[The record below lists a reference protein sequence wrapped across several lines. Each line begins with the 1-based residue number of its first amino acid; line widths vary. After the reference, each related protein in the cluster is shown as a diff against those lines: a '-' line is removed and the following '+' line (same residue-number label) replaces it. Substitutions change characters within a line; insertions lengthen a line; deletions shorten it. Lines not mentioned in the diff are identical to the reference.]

1 MRFQDQVAIITGAA
15 SGIGRASSEILAAE
29 GAVVV
34 AVDLDARRLDALV
47 SGIRDAGG
55 RADAMPGDVTADG
68 EAASVARH
76 AEERYGRIDVLVN
89 AVGGSTI
96 VANSS
101 RPIDELTLDEWRRLV
116 DFNLT
121 GTFLFTRAVLPAM
134 KRRRAGKIV
143 NVSSIAGRGLS
154 LVSSSAYAAAKGGII
169 ALTRKLSFELGPFG
183 ITCNAIAPGVTLTE
197 RVAPL
202 WDAKT
207 DAQRE
212 QVLANI
218 PLGRMPRAEDQ
229 ARVVAFLASRDADF
243 VNGTTI
249 DVAGGQR

>member
-1 MRFQDQVAIITGAA
+1 
-15 SGIGRASSEILAAE
+15 
-29 GAVVV
+29 
-34 AVDLDARRLDALV
+34 
-47 SGIRDAGG
+47 
-55 RADAMPGDVTADG
+55 
-68 EAASVARH
+68 
-76 AEERYGRIDVLVN
+76 
-89 AVGGSTI
+89 
-96 VANSS
+96 
-101 RPIDELTLDEWRRLV
+101 
-116 DFNLT
+116 
-121 GTFLFTRAVLPAM
+121 M

-197 RVAPL
+197 RVAPI